1 MSIDQACKE
10 LVHHYAISYQFF
22 MTLKGVTGQCQLQ
35 GKARFK
41 GLDESSE
48 AQKVYIEVNT
58 EIRVEKDVCMKR
70 EVLSNR

>member
-1 MSIDQACKE
+1 MSITRE
-10 LVHHYAISYQFF
+10 GIL
-22 MTLKGVTGQCQLQ
+22 
-35 GKARFK
+35 ARFK